1 MRKKILILTLV
12 ALSAGVISVAAV
24 VALKQHA
31 SVHRS
36 FAEQQN
42 TLVEFAADNLE
53 LILSVDRLAS
63 AERVIARLQ
72 GYSMFE
78 GIVVYDDEMRPTL
91 TMPDEFHVAPPLIE
105 QLLTARRVE
114 KGHVV
119 YEVAAL
125 MDNEERLGTL
135 VIAFTMAPLLAEA
148 RQTLAYAMAVA
159 MLVLI
164 PIMGYG
170 IWMVRQ
176 MERDAQEKVEYLKL
190 VEDSEER
197 MRNLNAK
204 LTLAMETVEENNRL
218 KSEFLSNTSHELRSP
233 LNSIIGFQRLILRG
247 YCDNPEE
254 ERAYLKN
261 SCDSA
266 EHLLRLIDDIL
277 DIAHIEAGKMSV
289 ALCEVPLDGL
299 FGEVKLATYHQAEKK
314 GLQLK
319 VELPT
324 TPSCTVYAD
333 PPKLK
338 QALINIV
345 GNAIKFT
352 SDGSIRLRAVASSQS
367 GFVDV
372 FIEDTGIG
380 IAPHRQGRLFEAFVQ
395 VDGSVTR
402 EFGGN
407 GLGLAIAKRLVEI
420 MGGSIRLHSEG
431 EGMGTTV
438 TVSIPTA
445 EHVQVMVAQQDVKDE
460 SVESPTITGI
470 ASL

>member
-12 ALSAGVISVAAV
+12 ALSAGVISVVAV
-24 VALKQHA
+24 VALKQHT

-42 TLVEFAADNLE
+42 TLVEFAADNIE
-53 LILSVDRLAS
+53 LMLSSDHSASVDRT
-63 AERVIARLQ
+63 IARLQ
-72 GYSMFE
+72 SYSIFE
-78 GIVVYDDEMRPTL
+78 GVVLFDGEMRPTL
-91 TMPDEFHVAPPLIE
+91 AMPEEFRISPSILE

-114 KGHVV
+114 QGHVV

-125 MDNEERLGTL
+125 MNDDQERLGTL
-135 VIAFTMAPLLAEA
+135 VIIFTMAPLLAEA
-148 RQTLAYAMAVA
+148 RQTLVYAVA
-159 MLVLI
+159 VALLVLI

-176 MERDAQEKVEYLKL
+176 MERAAQEKAETLKL

-197 MRNLNAK
+197 MRNLNAE
-204 LTLAMETVEENNRL
+204 LSLAMETVEENNRL

-338 QALINIV
+338 QVLINIV

-372 FIEDTGIG
+372 FVEDTGIG
-380 IAPHRQGRLFEAFVQ
+380 IASHRQGRLFEAFVQ

-420 MGGSIRLHSEG
+420 MGGSISLHSKG

-445 EHVQVMVAQQDVKDE
+445 EHVQVMAGQQPVAYARD
-460 SVESPTITGI
+460 
-470 ASL
+470 